1 MTGGSI
7 FSLGVW
13 IRCDDE
19 ARNEVFGPNDM
30 LADHTEAHLL
40 ITVGALVM
48 LISFCACLGALLEN
62 QCMLA
67 VVGSTYYSSTHL
79 C

>member
-13 IRCDDE
+13 IRADSE
-19 ARNEVFGPNDM
+19 TRNAVFGPNDL
-30 LADHTEAHLL
+30 LADDAAAHLL
-40 ITVGALVM
+40 IIVGVLVM

-67 VVGSTYYSSTHL
+67 VVLMTECFTRSI
-79 C
+79 